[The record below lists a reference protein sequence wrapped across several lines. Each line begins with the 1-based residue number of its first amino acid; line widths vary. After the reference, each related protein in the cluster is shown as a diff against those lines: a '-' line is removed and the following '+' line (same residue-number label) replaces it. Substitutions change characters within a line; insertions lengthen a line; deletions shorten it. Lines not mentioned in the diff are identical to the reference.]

1 MRVHL
6 VTLCLFLSSALYG
19 QSDDQ
24 KMKDLFLNL
33 SQVTL
38 GPVNSGEEKKAID
51 TVDLEQSQITR
62 SMLKDVY
69 HNAYDLY
76 KKGDFVGA
84 KRLTS
89 QILAI
94 DPDYQDAQIL
104 QNASIDFKGSPKP
117 LFAEHKLAVDKF
129 DEGMEFYREG
139 RLVDAESRF
148 KEVVQLSP
156 YNLKAK
162 FWLKKCRF
170 KLAHEHFVRG
180 RIFYQKREYKEA
192 LDQWYS
198 ALVLNPRYPHLQE
211 AIQRVEMQQKNRDM
225 NKKLEAALSLYGE
238 GQTDEALKILDQILA
253 YEPSNNK
260 VRSLMGQI
268 RSEVANQH
276 VVAGRDLYRQGHF
289 NQAIAQWKRATD
301 YGYDTESAD
310 QLIAQAKDAIV
321 NRRKAL
327 KAEEEAARKRKEEE
341 IVAAKKKAEE
351 KKKQKQTAQTS
362 SVSSSTQTAQNTSA
376 PPLQTAQ
383 VSEEDKKASKQHYL
397 LGIEYY
403 MNHNYEQAKNE
414 WILAK
419 KYNPENSD
427 AAAGLEKIDQIY
439 NKGGL

>member
-1 MRVHL
+1 MRVHV
-6 VTLCLFLSSALYG
+6 VTLCLFLPLALYA
-19 QSDDQ
+19 QNDDR

-38 GPVNSGEEKKAID
+38 GPVNSVEEKKAID

-69 HNAYDLY
+69 RNAYDLY

-104 QNASIDFKGSPKP
+104 QNAAINLKGSPKP

-139 RLVDAESRF
+139 RLVEAENRF

-156 YNLKAK
+156 YNIKAK

-180 RIFYQKREYKEA
+180 RIFYQKRQYQQA

-238 GQTDEALKILDQILA
+238 GQTDEALKILDQILS

-310 QLIAQAKDAIV
+310 QLIAQAKDAII
-321 NRRKAL
+321 NRRKEL
-327 KAEEEAARKRKEEE
+327 KAEEEAARKKKEEM
-341 IVAAKKKAEE
+341 IAQAKKKAAE
-351 KKKQKQTAQTS
+351 KKKQQTAQTS
-362 SVSSSTQTAQNTSA
+362 SVSSSTQTAQASTA

-397 LGIEYY
+397 LGVEYY

>member
-1 MRVHL
+1 MRTR
-6 VTLCLFLSSALYG
+6 VTALLLLLSSALYG
-19 QSDDQ
+19 QSGDK
-24 KMKDLFLNL
+24 KMDALFLNL

-38 GPVNSGEEKKAID
+38 GPVSSGEEKKAID

-62 SMLKDVY
+62 AMLKEVY
-69 HNAYDLY
+69 GSAYDLY
-76 KKGDFVGA
+76 RKGDFVGA

-94 DPDYQDAQIL
+94 DPNYQDAQIL
-104 QNASIDFKGSPKP
+104 QDAAIDLKGSPKP
-117 LFAEHKLAVDKF
+117 LFAEHQLAVDKF
-129 DEGMEFYREG
+129 DEGMAFYREG
-139 RLVDAESRF
+139 RLVEAENRF

-156 YNLKAK
+156 YNIKAK

-225 NKKLEAALSLYGE
+225 NRKLEAALSLYGE
-238 GQTDEALKILDQILA
+238 GQTDEALKILDQILS

-268 RSEVANQH
+268 RSEMANQH

-310 QLIAQAKDAIV
+310 QLISQAKDAIV
-321 NRRKAL
+321 HRKEEL
-327 KAEEEAARKRKEEE
+327 KAEEDAVRKRKKEA
-341 IVAAKKKAEE
+341 IAAAQKRAQEE
-351 KKKQKQTAQTS
+351 KKQKEVAQ
-362 SVSSSTQTAQNTSA
+362 SSSTAVGSQTGA
-376 PPLQTAQ
+376 PPLQTTQ
-383 VSEEDKKASKQHYL
+383 VSQEDKKSSKQHYL
-397 LGIEYY
+397 LGVQYY
-403 MNHNYEQAKNE
+403 MEHNYEQAKNE

>member
-1 MRVHL
+1 MGAFIAA
-6 VTLCLFLSSALYG
+6 CFLLISSALYA
-19 QSDDQ
+19 QDSDK
-24 KMKDLFLNL
+24 KMNALFLNL

-38 GPVNSGEEKKAID
+38 GPVSSKEEKKAID

-62 SMLKDVY
+62 AMLKEVY
-69 HNAYDLY
+69 RSAYDLY

-84 KRLTS
+84 KRLTA
-89 QILAI
+89 QILTI
-94 DPDYQDAQIL
+94 DPNYQDAQIL
-104 QNASIDFKGSPKP
+104 QNAAIDLKGSPRP

-129 DEGMEFYREG
+129 DEGMDFYRQG
-139 RLVDAESRF
+139 RLVEAENRF

-156 YNLKAK
+156 YNIKAK

-180 RIFYQKREYKEA
+180 RIFYQKRQYKEA

-225 NKKLEAALSLYGE
+225 NKKLEAALTLYGE
-238 GQTDEALKILDQILA
+238 GQTDEALKILDQILS
-253 YEPSNNK
+253 YEPSNAK

-268 RSEVANQH
+268 RSEMANQH

-301 YGYDTESAD
+301 YGYDTESSD

-321 NRRKAL
+321 KRHQEL
-327 KAEEEAARKRKEEE
+327 KAEEKAALKRREEAIA
-341 IVAAKKKAEE
+341 AAKKKAEQRKE
-351 KKKQKQTAQTS
+351 KKKSVQTASASVSSQTAQG
-362 SVSSSTQTAQNTSA
+362 SST
-376 PPLQTAQ
+376 PPLQTAA
-383 VSEEDKKASKQHYL
+383 VSEEDKKAAKRHYL
-397 LGIEYY
+397 LGVQYY
-403 MNHNYEQAKNE
+403 MQHNYEQAKNE

-419 KYNPENSD
+419 KYDPENSD